1 MSSSPSSR
9 TSSPEVLLPFQR
21 IFVDAQPTTPRPGD
35 RFIYDRRNGTLQ
47 VHREA
52 GDIFFVTMDDA
63 PRERFC
69 FVGRDW
75 SEEMTAECAA
85 LYARLGGLRGEVLR
99 IDGSFPSL
107 VTFEVLG

>member
-1 MSSSPSSR
+1 MSSSPSS
-9 TSSPEVLLPFQR
+9 SPPSDAPAPLPFQKL
-21 IFVDAQPTTPRPGD
+21 FLDGAPTLPIAGD
-35 RFIYDRRNGTLQ
+35 RLIYDKRNGTLH

-52 GDIFFVTMDDA
+52 GEVTFVMSDDA
-63 PRERFC
+63 PRTFC

-75 SEEMTAECAA
+75 NEELTAECAA

-107 VTFEVLG
+107 VTFEVVG